1 MPPPSHP
8 QPPLETLFPPSPR
21 SPRNTQHPPNTT
33 TTTTSNT
40 TVQPQTQ
47 TQTQTLTTS
56 PTEPIVLRLR
66 GADTTS
72 SRTRPTQRR
81 IQWTAETVDNE
92 HLNRKKSK
100 VCCIFHRARA
110 VGESSSEE
118 GSSSSSSSSSGSE
131 DEESGEDDGRARM
144 VGRGASRRIRRQ
156 RRCEGEG
163 DEHEHGHGHGHGH
176 EHGDGDKGCP
186 GGSKK
191 KGSRKSTRRPS
202 PNAYERMPKYRVE
215 PLKQQP

>member
-8 QPPLETLFPPSPR
+8 QPLLETLFPPSLPF
-21 SPRNTQHPPNTT
+21 PRNTQHPSN
-33 TTTTSNT
+33 TTTSNT
-40 TVQPQTQ
+40 TTQTQ
-47 TQTQTLTTS
+47 TQTETLTTS

-66 GADTTS
+66 GADTAS
-72 SRTRPTQRR
+72 SRPRPTQRR

-92 HLNRKKSK
+92 HLGRKKSK

-118 GSSSSSSSSSGSE
+118 GSSSSSGGGSE
-131 DEESGEDDGRARM
+131 DEESGDDDGRARM
-144 VGRGASRRIRRQ
+144 VGGGASRRIRRRRR

-163 DEHEHGHGHGHGH
+163 DEHGHGHGD
-176 EHGDGDKGCP
+176 GDGDGEEGCS
-186 GGSKK
+186 GDSKK
-191 KGSRKSTRRPS
+191 QSSRKSTRRPS